1 MSPKL
6 FQKRKQI
13 RTFYKK
19 CGRKGRQNVHKS
31 LKMLPEMTKN
41 DNKCPSCGRV
51 EKMFKKVT
59 QNHGPD
65 VPFWG
70 HFPEKLQS
78 GSYEKKHISQESS
91 KPVFCDFWCFYG
103 SRGGHFWHRFLK
115 SCVFCWEREASR
127 KWWYL
132 QGIWT
137 IGEGPGVPDSSKWK
151 KKRLAEFSVF
161 SVGQK
166 TRREAILTI

>member
-13 RTFYKK
+13 MTFYKK
-19 CGRKGRQNVHKS
+19 YGRKGRQNVHKS

-78 GSYEKKHISQESS
+78 GSYEKKTDF
-91 KPVFCDFWCFYG
+91 PRVFQT
-103 SRGGHFWHRFLK
+103 S
-115 SCVFCWEREASR
+115 
-127 KWWYL
+127 
-132 QGIWT
+132 
-137 IGEGPGVPDSSKWK
+137 
-151 KKRLAEFSVF
+151 FS
-161 SVGQK
+161 
-166 TRREAILTI
+166 